1 MGNQFKDILIPLS
14 VTLLILLVLEIVIT
28 AIFPIFGL
36 QNYTLPFSTLIVL
49 YIGLKLE
56 TPYLAILIFFVQYL
70 HSLFSIEG
78 WEIGV
83 IAGVSIC
90 ILISY
95 LRDLLH
101 FSSAFMTMFLV
112 QAFHLV
118 WFVVTSS
125 LIYMRIH
132 DSAFIWDRFFIFLPE
147 SIVISLLSPLLFSF
161 LDKIWN
167 VRNDSSHL
175 GASY

>member
-1 MGNQFKDILIPLS
+1 
-14 VTLLILLVLEIVIT
+14 
-28 AIFPIFGL
+28 
-36 QNYTLPFSTLIVL
+36 
-49 YIGLKLE
+49 
-56 TPYLAILIFFVQYL
+56 
-70 HSLFSIEG
+70 
-78 WEIGV
+78 
-83 IAGVSIC
+83 
-90 ILISY
+90 
-95 LRDLLH
+95 
-101 FSSAFMTMFLV
+101 MFLV